1 MVINEIIEIKEK
13 YIYNEILIDMK
24 KWKAINFG
32 PISLSSKKNAWYFFT
47 SKGTFYKIS
56 ITFKGLWT
64 F

>member
-32 PISLSSKKNAWYFFT
+32 PISLSSKKNAWH
-47 SKGTFYKIS
+47 
-56 ITFKGLWT
+56 
-64 F
+64 